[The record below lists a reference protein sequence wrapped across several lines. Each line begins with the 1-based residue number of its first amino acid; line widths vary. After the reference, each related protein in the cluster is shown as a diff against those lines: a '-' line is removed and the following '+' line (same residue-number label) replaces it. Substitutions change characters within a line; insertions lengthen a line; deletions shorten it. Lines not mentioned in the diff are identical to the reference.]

1 MPDKDWDNDIVIAD
15 SNTADTHLGSQ
26 MLFNFWRRCKS
37 FVTQSFKA
45 KRNISRDKKI
55 RISSDFFLS
64 RRFLLLHFDTISIIL
79 VRV

>member
-45 KRNISRDKKI
+45 KRNISRDKED
-55 RISSDFFLS
+55 SY
-64 RRFLLLHFDTISIIL
+64 
-79 VRV
+79 